1 MKKVTGKII
10 YVVDVEGDNT
20 FVRKIVLCSDD
31 LMSNVLAN
39 ELKVEYGCTYIV
51 RLQNDISSTK

>member
-1 MKKVTGKII
+1 MEKVTGKII
-10 YVVDVEGDNT
+10 YVVDVEGDNS
-20 FVRKIVLCSDD
+20 FVRKIALCSDD

>member
-1 MKKVTGKII
+1 MKKVMRKMI
-10 YVVDVEGDNT
+10 YVVDVKEDNK
-20 FVRKIVLCSDD
+20 VVSNIALCSDD